1 MSKYS
6 TSRHG
11 PQPISGRTDKR
22 VTPLERLD
30 SNVVKLC
37 DLHVYKVP
45 ADLWREN
52 FNNILNNVVTET
64 ISIGIIRVPSETRL
78 SDLRDEIIQQ
88 LQPDDMG
95 PRDWVF
101 LRSVGRSLTR
111 LRTKQ
116 EYQLKAKHFLPPVSF
131 APELYILEATPE
143 VRDALAI
150 SERGSS
156 QSPPMSRRASPSH
169 RGHSY
174 RNGYNGKI
182 DSDKTQRSFRDTSS
196 PVNKY
201 NPLPHIDTAL
211 EPPHRNKSTYSLAH
225 NTNFEPTGPDRHTHD
240 PTESHSARVGESQ
253 YRNSPTHHR
262 HKDLAMENQVPW
274 AERAHRPIPVA
285 PEMSDWG
292 EQGQQQQQT
301 ARPEVHTA
309 LPAAASAAAPG
320 TPQGPWNSQ
329 DRHASPDKF
338 GSSRDLHRR
347 PDDDSGVAEMS
358 PDDEYNSSRGRRNHG
373 NHTSRKDDYDMLAK
387 RLESEQLGFGYDEDD
402 PRRRLDDLEGMSR
415 MDRQR
420 WDNDQD
426 DRRRQAEEDRRQEED
441 ERRRREDEEKRR
453 REEEE
458 EKRRREEE
466 NRLKEE
472 RRRKEEEEELRRE
485 EEKLQQ
491 AAREEE
497 MNSPDDDPSKR
508 DTESARQRRREEKIQ
523 LLRELEEARRSR
535 HEQEKEREELVK
547 KAKALQHKTTNRR
560 NDARDMWKK
569 KYFEEKKRTAPLEEN
584 SNRLRQ
590 ELEALHRRLMNTL
603 EGPKE
608 KNARLVDSNPSL
620 KSNYVIQC
628 TKLQHDIEDL
638 QRRVANAKMKLTAE
652 MKLRSQAQ
660 TELKAV
666 RTEAMQN
673 RLTLKLA
680 TGQARPARLTGVP
693 PHQADLSA
701 RHQAEPHT
709 AAAQ

>member
-6 TSRHG
+6 TSRQG
-11 PQPISGRTDKR
+11 PQPISSRTDKR
-22 VTPLERLD
+22 LVPLERLD
-30 SNVVKLC
+30 STVTKLC

-156 QSPPMSRRASPSH
+156 QSPPLSRRASPSH
-169 RGHSY
+169 RGYSNSY
-174 RNGYNGKI
+174 RNGYNGKSDI
-182 DSDKTQRSFRDTSS
+182 DKSQKPFRDSS
-196 PVNKY
+196 PPVNKY
-201 NPLPHIDTAL
+201 HPLPHIDPAFSSL
-211 EPPHRNKSTYSLAH
+211 DRAHHNKSAH
-225 NTNFEPTGPDRHTHD
+225 SQTHIPNFDPPDPDRHTHNPPD
-240 PTESHSARVGESQ
+240 TFSHKYGANQ
-253 YRNSPTHHR
+253 YRNSPPSQT
-262 HKDLAMENQVPW
+262 HKDLVTEDQRVPW
-274 AERAHRPIPVA
+274 AERAHRSYA
-285 PEMSDWG
+285 PDTSEMPDWG
-292 EQGQQQQQT
+292 EQWQQPQT
-301 ARPEVHTA
+301 VRPDVYTA
-309 LPAAASAAAPG
+309 VPAAAAAATG
-320 TPQGPWNSQ
+320 NTRGPWDSRG
-329 DRHASPDKF
+329 RHASPDKF
-338 GSSRDLHRR
+338 GSTRDFNRR
-347 PDDDSGVAEMS
+347 PDDDSGVAEMT
-358 PDDEYNSSRGRRNHG
+358 PDDDYNNSGRGRRNHG

-387 RLESEQLGFGYDEDD
+387 RLESEQLGFGYDEDSREER
-402 PRRRLDDLEGMSR
+402 RRRLEDLEGLSM

-426 DRRRQAEEDRRQEED
+426 DRRRQAEEDRRREED

-458 EKRRREEE
+458 EKRRKEEE
-466 NRLKEE
+466 NRLEEE
-472 RRRKEEEEELRRE
+472 RRKRKEEEEELRKRE
-485 EEKLQQ
+485 EERM
-491 AAREEE
+491 REETK
-497 MNSPDDDPSKR
+497 SPDDDPSKR
-508 DTESARQRRREEKIQ
+508 DTESARQRRREEKNQ
-523 LLRELEEARRSR
+523 LLRELEDARQSR
-535 HEQEKEREELVK
+535 QEQEKEREELVK

-569 KYFEEKKRTAPLEEN
+569 KYFEEKKKTAPLEEN

-608 KNARLVDSNPSL
+608 KNARLIDSNPSR
-620 KSNYVIQC
+620 KNNYIIQC

-680 TGQARPARLTGVP
+680 TGHARPARLAAGP
-693 PHQADLSA
+693 PHP
-701 RHQAEPHT
+701 AELHT
-709 AAAQ
+709 AAAAQ